1 MSKVMGAL
9 KVLPTKRTLNDLVA
23 ITSKFRDLNIFD
35 RSDDDAGG
43 YERMITNLA
52 SSVFYAHCKK
62 DQFVFQEDSKG
73 DFFYIIV
80 EGRVRLVFGR
90 ELSDMPELEEE
101 IGRSQKEHIS
111 DSIKPMSKKFNI
123 QSPLKMSLL
132 ASTSEPKK
140 FHFDPVTVS
149 LDGELDD
156 IEDETS
162 SKINMYR
169 VLKEGDTF
177 GEMAML
183 IRDAKR
189 SCGIKAM
196 QDCHLA
202 VIHKSQYNKML
213 SRSL

>member
-1 MSKVMGAL
+1 MLKVTGAL

-23 ITSKFRDLNIFD
+23 ITSKFRDLNIFA
-35 RSDDDAGG
+35 RSDGDAGG
-43 YERMITNLA
+43 YERMIANLA

-90 ELSDMPELEEE
+90 ELSDMQELEEE
-101 IGRSQKEHIS
+101 IGKSQKEHIS
-111 DSIKPMSKKFNI
+111 DSIKPMSKKINI
-123 QSPLKMSLL
+123 ESPLKMSLL

-140 FHFDPVTVS
+140 FHFDPVTV
-149 LDGELDD
+149 LPDGEIDD
-156 IEDETS
+156 IEDET
-162 SKINMYR
+162 KNNMYR

-183 IRDAKR
+183 ILDTKR

-213 SRSL
+213 SISF